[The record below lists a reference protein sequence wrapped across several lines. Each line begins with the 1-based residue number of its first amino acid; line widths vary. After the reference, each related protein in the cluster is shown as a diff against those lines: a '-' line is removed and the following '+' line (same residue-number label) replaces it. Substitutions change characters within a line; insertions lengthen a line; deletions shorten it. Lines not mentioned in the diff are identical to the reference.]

1 MITKRI
7 IPCLDVRDGRVVKGV
22 NFEGLRD
29 VSGPAELARY
39 YSENGADELVFYDIT
54 ASAEGR
60 RLFADAL
67 REVARTIFIPL
78 TVGGGISSMED
89 FDRVL
94 KCGADKVSVNT
105 GAIRDPE
112 LVRAAAENAAGQLA
126 GAVTRRTDAVYAL
139 LTDILAHFA
148 AALDYP
154 APYLHAFAADETFT
168 IKDLQIRSFR
178 TSHYAKE
185 SVGYRIESSDGSLAV
200 LTDTG
205 FITDDAHDAALGAD
219 MLLLESNHDVIML
232 KNGDYPY
239 YLKQR
244 ILGECGHLSNE
255 AAAEFAVECVRA
267 GTSDILL
274 AHLSDENNSPQL
286 AEYTVGRALQ
296 ASGLSVRLSA
306 APRDT
311 ISEVHI
317 CRRSP
322 SFASEN

>member
-1 MITKRI
+1 MEFYT
-7 IPCLDVRDGRVVKGV
+7 
-22 NFEGLRD
+22 
-29 VSGPAELARY
+29 LA
-39 YSENGADELVFYDIT
+39 SSSAGNAALVCHENTHILI
-54 ASAEGR
+54 
-60 RLFADAL
+60 DA
-67 REVARTIFIPL
+67 
-78 TVGGGISSMED
+78 GISCRRITQSLAALSLTLDDLDGILITHEHID
-89 FDRVL
+89 H
-94 KCGADKVSVNT
+94 
-105 GAIRDPE
+105 
-112 LVRAAAENAAGQLA
+112 VRALGTLQKKH
-126 GAVTRRTDAVYAL
+126 AVPLYASFG
-139 LTDILAHFA
+139 TA

-154 APYLHAFAADETFT
+154 APYLHAFAADEAFA

-178 TSHYAKE
+178 TSHDAKE

-219 MLLLESNHDVIML
+219 MLLLESNHDVVML
-232 KNGDYPY
+232 KNGGYPY

-244 ILGECGHLSNE
+244 ILSEYGHLSND
-255 AAAEFAVECVRA
+255 AAAEFAIECVRA

-296 ASGLSVRLSA
+296 SSGLSVRLAA

-311 ISEVHI
+311 ISEVHV

>member
-1 MITKRI
+1 MEFYT
-7 IPCLDVRDGRVVKGV
+7 
-22 NFEGLRD
+22 
-29 VSGPAELARY
+29 LA
-39 YSENGADELVFYDIT
+39 SSSAGNAALVCHENTHILI
-54 ASAEGR
+54 
-60 RLFADAL
+60 DA
-67 REVARTIFIPL
+67 
-78 TVGGGISSMED
+78 GISCRRITQSLAALSLTLDDLDGILITHEHID
-89 FDRVL
+89 H
-94 KCGADKVSVNT
+94 
-105 GAIRDPE
+105 
-112 LVRAAAENAAGQLA
+112 VRALGTLQKKH
-126 GAVTRRTDAVYAL
+126 AVPLYASFG
-139 LTDILAHFA
+139 TA

-154 APYLHAFAADETFT
+154 APYLHAFAADEAFA

-178 TSHYAKE
+178 TSHDAKE

-296 ASGLSVRLSA
+296 SSGLSVRLAA

-311 ISEVHI
+311 ISEVHV

>member
-1 MITKRI
+1 MEFYTLASSSAGNAALVCHNDTHLLIDAGISCRRITQSLAALSLT
-7 IPCLDVRDGRVVKGV
+7 LDDLDGILITHEHVDHVR
-22 NFEGLRD
+22 
-29 VSGPAELARY
+29 
-39 YSENGADELVFYDIT
+39 
-54 ASAEGR
+54 
-60 RLFADAL
+60 AL
-67 REVARTIFIPL
+67 GTLQKKHAIPL
-78 TVGGGISSMED
+78 
-89 FDRVL
+89 
-94 KCGADKVSVNT
+94 
-105 GAIRDPE
+105 
-112 LVRAAAENAAGQLA
+112 
-126 GAVTRRTDAVYAL
+126 YASFG
-139 LTDILAHFA
+139 TA

-178 TSHYAKE
+178 TSHDAKE

-219 MLLLESNHDVIML
+219 MLLLESNHDVVML
-232 KNGDYPY
+232 KNGSYPY

-274 AHLSDENNSPQL
+274 AHLSDENNSPEL

-296 ASGLSVRLSA
+296 SSGLSVRLAA

-311 ISEVHI
+311 ISEVHV

>member
-1 MITKRI
+1 MEFYT
-7 IPCLDVRDGRVVKGV
+7 
-22 NFEGLRD
+22 
-29 VSGPAELARY
+29 LA
-39 YSENGADELVFYDIT
+39 SSSAGNAALVCHENTHILI
-54 ASAEGR
+54 
-60 RLFADAL
+60 DA
-67 REVARTIFIPL
+67 
-78 TVGGGISSMED
+78 GISCRRITQSLAALSLTLDDLDGILITHEHID
-89 FDRVL
+89 H
-94 KCGADKVSVNT
+94 
-105 GAIRDPE
+105 
-112 LVRAAAENAAGQLA
+112 VRALGTLQKKH
-126 GAVTRRTDAVYAL
+126 AVPLYASFG
-139 LTDILAHFA
+139 TA

-178 TSHYAKE
+178 TSHDAKE

-232 KNGDYPY
+232 KNGSYPY

-296 ASGLSVRLSA
+296 SSGLSVRLAA

-311 ISEVHI
+311 ISEVHV

>member
-1 MITKRI
+1 MEFYT
-7 IPCLDVRDGRVVKGV
+7 
-22 NFEGLRD
+22 
-29 VSGPAELARY
+29 LA
-39 YSENGADELVFYDIT
+39 SSSAGNAALVCHENTHILI
-54 ASAEGR
+54 
-60 RLFADAL
+60 DA
-67 REVARTIFIPL
+67 
-78 TVGGGISSMED
+78 GISCRRITQSLAALSLTLDDLDGILITHEHID
-89 FDRVL
+89 H
-94 KCGADKVSVNT
+94 
-105 GAIRDPE
+105 
-112 LVRAAAENAAGQLA
+112 VRALGTLQKKH
-126 GAVTRRTDAVYAL
+126 AVPLYASFG
-139 LTDILAHFA
+139 TT

-178 TSHYAKE
+178 TSHDAKE

-232 KNGDYPY
+232 KNGSYPY

-274 AHLSDENNSPQL
+274 AHLSGENNSPQL
-286 AEYTVGRALQ
+286 AECTVGRALQ

-311 ISEVHI
+311 IREVHI

>member
-1 MITKRI
+1 MEFYTLASSSAGNAALVCHNDTHLLIDAGISCRRITQSLAVLNLT
-7 IPCLDVRDGRVVKGV
+7 LDDLDGILITHEHVDHVR
-22 NFEGLRD
+22 GL
-29 VSGPAELARY
+29 GTLQKKHA
-39 YSENGADELVFYDIT
+39 
-54 ASAEGR
+54 
-60 RLFADAL
+60 
-67 REVARTIFIPL
+67 IPL
-78 TVGGGISSMED
+78 
-89 FDRVL
+89 
-94 KCGADKVSVNT
+94 
-105 GAIRDPE
+105 
-112 LVRAAAENAAGQLA
+112 
-126 GAVTRRTDAVYAL
+126 YASFG
-139 LTDILAHFA
+139 TA

-154 APYLHAFAADETFT
+154 APYLHAFAADETFA

-178 TSHYAKE
+178 TSHDAKE
-185 SVGYRIESSDGSLAV
+185 SVGYRIESDAGSLAV

-205 FITDDAHDAALGAD
+205 FVTDEAHDAALGAD
-219 MLLLESNHDVIML
+219 MLLLESNHDVVML
-232 KNGDYPY
+232 KNGGYPY

-296 ASGLSVRLSA
+296 SSGLSVRLAA

-311 ISEVHI
+311 ISEVHV

>member
-1 MITKRI
+1 M
-7 IPCLDVRDGRVVKGV
+7 
-22 NFEGLRD
+22 
-29 VSGPAELARY
+29 
-39 YSENGADELVFYDIT
+39 
-54 ASAEGR
+54 
-60 RLFADAL
+60 
-67 REVARTIFIPL
+67 
-78 TVGGGISSMED
+78 
-89 FDRVL
+89 
-94 KCGADKVSVNT
+94 
-105 GAIRDPE
+105 
-112 LVRAAAENAAGQLA
+112 
-126 GAVTRRTDAVYAL
+126 
-139 LTDILAHFA
+139 
-148 AALDYP
+148 
-154 APYLHAFAADETFT
+154 
-168 IKDLQIRSFR
+168 QIRSFR
-178 TSHYAKE
+178 TSHDAKE

-232 KNGDYPY
+232 KNGSYPY

-311 ISEVHI
+311 ISEVHV